1 MEEMKAKRK
10 NRVRSA
16 VALTLRGVRRIFRVL
31 EEGGDWLRTK
41 YTLLLNDVEYGSIT
55 SHGVPYIC
63 VAPSGRCIIGNNVT
77 LNNGLRFNPI
87 GYVQPCTLYVNANA
101 TLVIG
106 DNVGLSQASIICH
119 HSIRIGNNVK
129 IGGGVK
135 IYDTDFHAIDSD
147 TRRDRAKDMQ
157 GKKCAPVELRDNCF
171 IGAGTT
177 ILKGV
182 CVGENAVVG
191 ACSLV
196 SHDVPANEIWAG
208 VPAKFV
214 RKVK

>member
-1 MEEMKAKRK
+1 MKEEKYNLCKRF
-10 NRVRSA
+10 RTL
-16 VALTLRGVRRIFRVL
+16 VALALRTVRRFFRL
-31 EEGGDWLRTK
+31 FEDAWSWMRTK
-41 YTLLLNDVEYGSIT
+41 YTLLLNNVEYGSII
-55 SHGVPYIC
+55 SRGVPYIC
-63 VAPSGRCIIGNNVT
+63 VAPSGRCVIGNHVT

-87 GYVQPCTLYVNANA
+87 GYVQPCTIYVNANA

-106 DNVGLSQASIICH
+106 NHVGLSQASIICI
-119 HSIRIGNNVK
+119 HSIQIGDYVK

-135 IYDTDFHAIDSD
+135 IYDTDFHSLNPDI
-147 TRRDRAKDMQ
+147 RKNRERDMAER
-157 GKKCAPVELRDNCF
+157 KCAPVVLEDNCF

-182 CVGENAVVG
+182 RVGENAVVG

-196 SHDVPANEIWAG
+196 TRDIPANELWAG

-214 RKVK
+214 KKI